1 MCACDTFCACLVV
14 MIQSARSITL
24 SALALAVHI
33 LQVQVHEV
41 VQEPFCQFA
50 LQLFP
55 LAGDILR

>member
-1 MCACDTFCACLVV
+1 MFCACLVV
-14 MIQSARSITL
+14 MIQPARSITL
-24 SALALAVHI
+24 SALALAIHI

-55 LAGDILR
+55 LAGDIVR